1 MVTERGAGLA
11 RRVATAIGGKYDT
24 SVQVIASRDQPFP
37 AVAVRDLIGIVRAM
51 YAAAKLSGA
60 GSVELAKIERVGRD
74 LASALALAQRSA
86 PGTIGYSAAWKRAEE
101 ASLRA
106 GDLVDAL
113 TPAEPLVRAARAR
126 VAGALPSSRNKTP
139 MR

>member
-1 MVTERGAGLA
+1 
-11 RRVATAIGGKYDT
+11 
-24 SVQVIASRDQPFP
+24 
-37 AVAVRDLIGIVRAM
+37 M
-51 YAAAKLSGA
+51 YVAAKLSGA

-74 LASALALAQRSA
+74 LASALALAQRSS
-86 PGTIGYSAAWKRAEE
+86 PGTIGYSAAWKRAED

-126 VAGALPSSRNKTP
+126 VAGALPSSRNKAP
-139 MR
+139 QR